1 MVYLISLLT
10 TSADPDEM
18 QKVILNTLLLNTAF

>member
-18 QKVILNTLLLNTAF
+18 PSFVALHPGPRCL